1 MIDDAMNEPEVVQE
15 LTGVASK
22 AANEA
27 LDGMPHV
34 NVQIPKIKIGLM
46 AMGEDEPQ
54 DTGED
59 DLYSGDD
66 ITSLAHG
73 ELEQHREMREYAR
86 IAAWEMPLL
95 SSTSLHPMCPI
106 PHAAPNLHLCINH
119 PS

>member
-34 NVQIPKIKIGLM
+34 NVQIPKIKVGLM

-59 DLYSGDD
+59 DLYRGDD

-95 SSTSLHPMCPI
+95 SSTRLHPSCPYTLYPLLLYI
-106 PHAAPNLHLCINH
+106 NNPN
-119 PS
+119 